1 MQIGPRY
8 KICRRLGDRVF
19 SKCQT
24 TKFTV
29 SGVEKKTKG
38 GANAKRGRRGGSE
51 YGQQLLEK
59 QKARFAYGI
68 SERQFSNYVKKAR
81 AIKGGNPT
89 LELFKQLEGRLDNI
103 VFRLGLVS
111 SRLSARQIV
120 SHGHIMV
127 NGRKTTIPSAVITRG
142 DIISIRP
149 GSREIGPFRNLAER
163 QKDYPAPEWV
173 SYDLDKNEG
182 VIKGEAI
189 LGQTEATLNFS
200 AILEYY
206 SRV

>member
-29 SGVEKKTKG
+29 SGTEKKTKG
-38 GANAKRGRRGGSE
+38 GAAKRGRRGGSE

-81 AIKGGNPT
+81 TVKGGNPSA
-89 LELFKQLEGRLDNI
+89 ELFKQLESRLDN
-103 VFRLGLVS
+103 VVYRLGLVP
-111 SRLSARQIV
+111 SRLAARQIV
-120 SHGHIMV
+120 SHGHIMI
-127 NGRKTTIPSAVITRG
+127 NGRKTTIPSAIVSRG
-142 DIISIRP
+142 DNVSIRP

-163 QKDYPAPEWV
+163 QKDHTFPEWL

-182 VIKGEAI
+182 LIKGEAI
-189 LGQTEATLNFS
+189 LGQTEAGLNFG